1 MTILKK
7 VGYSAL
13 FATSALCADSM
24 GGEISLGIFSHSPN
38 GYASYESSSSVD
50 LEEDLGWSR
59 EQDMMFKAYLE
70 HPVPFLPNLKV
81 GYTNLSHNGR
91 GTVTAFSWGGI
102 INVDGDIDSSLDLK
116 MYDVTSYY
124 ELLDNTIEIDTGI
137 TLRYLDGNIDVT
149 VTPFLPLLEEHEV
162 VSFTSLVPMLYGK
175 FRANIPATDIS
186 LQAEGNFITY
196 EDTTFYDYEISTRYT
211 FSMGIGIETGY
222 RAIHLDSKDL
232 ENGLTADMDFKGPYV
247 SLVWNF

>member
-1 MTILKK
+1 MTKLQKLGYLILLSTTAI
-7 VGYSAL
+7 Y
-13 FATSALCADSM
+13 ADTI
-24 GGEISLGIFSHSPN
+24 GGEVSLGFYSHTPS
-38 GYASYESSSSVD
+38 GYASYESTVSVD
-50 LEEDLGWSR
+50 LEDDLKWSQ
-59 EQDMMFKAYLE
+59 EQDVILKAYIE
-70 HPVPFLPNLKV
+70 HPFPFLPNLKV
-81 GYTNLSHNGR
+81 GYTNLSHDGQ

-149 VTPFLPLLEEHEV
+149 VTPVLSFLEEHEV
-162 VSFTSLVPMLYGK
+162 VNFTSLVPMFYGK

-196 EDTTFYDYEISTRYT
+196 EDTTFYDYEISARYT
-211 FSMGIGIETGY
+211 FTMGLGIEAGY
-222 RAIHLDSKDL
+222 KAVHLDSEDL
-232 ENGLTADMDFKGPYV
+232 EEGLSTDIDFKGPYA
-247 SLVWNF
+247 SIIWDF